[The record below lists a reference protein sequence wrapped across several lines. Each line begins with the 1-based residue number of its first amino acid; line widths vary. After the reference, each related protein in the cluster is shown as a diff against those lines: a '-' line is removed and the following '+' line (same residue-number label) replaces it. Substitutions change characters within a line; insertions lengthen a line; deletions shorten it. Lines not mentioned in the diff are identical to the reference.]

1 MRAAVPVAFVA
12 TALALPAGL
21 SAQAA
26 EDEVTIGFHAVP
38 AFIQADPVPGGG
50 ELSEV
55 RILHPVA
62 MMNATTLDGYLS
74 AMAMVNL
81 EGVTIPDGELSPG
94 AWGEGF
100 VDRRHPHTY
109 AHEFIVSAWQPF
121 SPGGDA
127 ALSFSLGKGFAPF
140 GSDDPMTRPIL
151 RYPVNHHLSQILERA
166 VGVVAL
172 RVGPAAIEGSLFNG
186 DEPTSPE
193 DWPRVRR
200 FGDSWSGRLTLW
212 PADGVELQGSYAE
225 VASPEH
231 RDGSG
236 LDSRKWSVSARFE
249 RSYDAG
255 TVYAMA
261 EWARTSEGTFDFS
274 TFLGEASLRLG
285 IFGAAYRF
293 ERTERPEEQR
303 LADPFRSPRPHHDN
317 SILGITRW
325 SVHTANLSLAAVDDW
340 PMLGIEPFVEGSIAR
355 VASVD
360 GGVFDPAAFYGD
372 DRIWSLTLGVR
383 LAWGHRLHRMGRY
396 GVATGPAPAIEHDGT
411 RRAPEPHQ
419 H

>member
-1 MRAAVPVAFVA
+1 MKVAVLAAAVAC
-12 TALALPAGL
+12 TLALPPGL
-21 SAQAA
+21 SAQT

-38 AFIQADPVPGGG
+38 AFIQVDPVPGGG

-62 MMNATTLDGYLS
+62 MLNATTLDGYLS

-100 VDRRHPHTY
+100 LDRRHPHTY

-121 SPGGDA
+121 KPGGDA
-127 ALSFSLGKGFAPF
+127 AISFSLGKGFAPF
-140 GSDDPMTRPIL
+140 GSDDPMSRPIL

-186 DEPTSPE
+186 DEPASPE
-193 DWPRVRR
+193 DWPRVKR

-212 PADGVELQGSYAE
+212 PFDGVELQGSYAE
-225 VASPEH
+225 VTSPEH

-236 LDSRKWSVSARFE
+236 LDSRKWSASARIE
-249 RSYDAG
+249 RSFGAG
-255 TVYAMA
+255 LVYAMA
-261 EWARTSEGTFDFS
+261 EWARTSEGAFDFS
-274 TFLGEASLRLG
+274 TFLAEASLRRG
-285 IFGAAYRF
+285 ILGAAYRF

-317 SILGITRW
+317 SILGVTRW
-325 SVHTANLSLAAVDDW
+325 TVHTANLSLAAVDDW
-340 PMLGIEPFVEGSIAR
+340 PMLGIEPFVEGSVAK
-355 VASVD
+355 VASVG
-360 GGVFDPAAFYGD
+360 GGVFDPSAFYGD
-372 DRIWSLTLGVR
+372 DSIWSLALGVR
-383 LAWGHRLHRMGRY
+383 LAWGQRLHRMGRY
-396 GVATGPAPAIEHDGT
+396 GVATGPAPAMEDDGVK
-411 RRAPEPHQ
+411 RAPEPH
-419 H
+419 HH